1 MLTSQRKAAILEML
15 RNSGGVVAK
24 DLARMWNVSED
35 TVRRDLRE
43 LASEGLLQRVHG
55 GALPIS
61 AAAGDFDARRTI
73 ATAEKQVV
81 ARRAASLIGEG
92 QTVFIDGGTTAQ
104 ALCRALAPDL
114 RATVITHSPTIAVEL
129 TSHPSVDVL
138 LIGGRVYRHSVV
150 ATGAVAAEQIAA
162 IGADMFFM
170 GVSGVHHRQG
180 LTTGDAEEAAIK
192 RAISRR
198 CSDTYV
204 LASSEKLGTATP
216 FRVLDFSEVSAAITD
231 TTDARALRPLRK
243 AGLALLTPRDRADRG

>member
-1 MLTSQRKAAILEML
+1 MLTSQRRSTILDML
-15 RNSGGVVAK
+15 RRDGSVVAK
-24 DLARMWNVSED
+24 DLARAWDVSED

-43 LASEGLLQRVHG
+43 LAGEGLLQRVHG

-61 AAAGDFDARRTI
+61 AAAGDFEARRTV
-73 ATAEKQVV
+73 ATAEKRVV
-81 ARRAASLIGEG
+81 ARVAASLIHEG
-92 QTVFIDGGTTAQ
+92 QTVFIDGGTTGQ

-114 RATVITHSPTIAVEL
+114 QVSVITHSPTIAVEL

-138 LIGGRVYRHSVV
+138 LIGGRIYAHSVV

-162 IGADMFFM
+162 ISADTFFM
-170 GVSGVHHRQG
+170 GVSGVHYRAG

-204 LASSEKLGTATP
+204 LASSEKLGTASP
-216 FRVLDFSEVSAAITD
+216 YRVVGFPDVTAAITD
-231 TTDARALRPLRK
+231 ATDARAVRPLRK
-243 AGLALLTPRDRADRG
+243 AGLTVVTPRD